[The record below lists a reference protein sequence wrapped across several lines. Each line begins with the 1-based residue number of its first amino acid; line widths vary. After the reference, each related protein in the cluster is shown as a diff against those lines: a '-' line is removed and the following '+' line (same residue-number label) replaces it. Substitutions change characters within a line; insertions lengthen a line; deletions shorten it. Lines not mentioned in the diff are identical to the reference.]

1 MSFGS
6 RNLIGTGMLEI
17 TGTRISMDGQNG
29 DALSCIVVAIML
41 WIIYEIIRMFKVS
54 DTQFK
59 MPKIFSWYNYPV
71 KCGSYYIGNGYILIW
86 KRAGTS
92 ENCFSY
98 VYACNIVFDNFYV

>member
-1 MSFGS
+1 MLIYLCLFGAE
-6 RNLIGTGMLEI
+6 LIGTGMLEI

-59 MPKIFSWYNYPV
+59 MPKIFS
-71 KCGSYYIGNGYILIW
+71 GIIILLSVAAI
-86 KRAGTS
+86 TL
-92 ENCFSY
+92 EMVILLY
-98 VYACNIVFDNFYV
+98 